1 MFAPWGRGRTI
12 VTSADPRDRS
22 LALRASPAV
31 ATPESPIASPP
42 VRAGA
47 GVIVLA
53 RHGEPALSRKIS
65 LDSAGYRRWWDVYE
79 AGGILEGQT
88 PPDDL
93 LDAARGA
100 DVIFVSTRRRA
111 QESAQAVVV
120 GKPMIHD
127 GMFIEAPLP
136 PPPLPG
142 FIKFG
147 PKVWGVISRTA
158 WWFFGYHEDKE
169 TRHQAQARV
178 SLAAR
183 RLVEHAERGENVL
196 LVAHGFFNQ
205 MMALELRGLGWRCV
219 ANNGFKYW
227 ATKRFERR

>member
-1 MFAPWGRGRTI
+1 M
-12 VTSADPRDRS
+12 
-22 LALRASPAV
+22 ALRESPDV
-31 ATPESPIASPP
+31 APTESPIAPQSSS
-42 VRAGA
+42 ATGM
-47 GVIVLA
+47 IVLA

-79 AGGILEGQT
+79 EGGILEGQT
-88 PPDDL
+88 PPQDL
-93 LDAARGA
+93 LEAARQA

-111 QESAQAVVV
+111 QETAAAVV
-120 GKPMIHD
+120 D
-127 GMFIEAPLP
+127 GRPVVSDAMFIEAPLP

-147 PKVWGVISRTA
+147 PKIWGVISRTA
-158 WWFFGYHEDKE
+158 WWFFGYHEGKE
-169 TRHQAQARV
+169 TRRQAQTRV

-183 RLVEHAERGENVL
+183 RLVDHADRGENVL